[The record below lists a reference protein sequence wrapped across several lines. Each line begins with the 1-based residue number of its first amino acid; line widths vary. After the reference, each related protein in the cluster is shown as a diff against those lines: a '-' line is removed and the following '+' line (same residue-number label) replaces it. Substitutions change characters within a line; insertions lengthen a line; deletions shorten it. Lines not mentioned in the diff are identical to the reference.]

1 MNRVK
6 TELNDPPK
14 MVYRSTII
22 LTYILNSFYIGLV
35 ESSNH
40 NYDMKTINKIFFPSK
55 VIMNFFKSIN

>member
-40 NYDMKTINKIFFPSK
+40 NYDMKTI
-55 VIMNFFKSIN
+55 

>member
-1 MNRVK
+1 MIAFGI
-6 TELNDPPK
+6 L
-14 MVYRSTII
+14 II
-22 LTYILNSFYIGLV
+22 LTYILISFYIGLV